1 MCHPSI
7 NTKYKISIAFS
18 QIKKGF
24 ESQAASLED
33 TIMAVRSQAQTPAP
47 SIFDVQ
53 EQIKLLLHQGQINKA
68 FHQAL
73 LANDLHLVEYAL
85 DRADYNQV
93 FNPCPLEQTVLLSLI
108 QQISADMSNHTELK
122 QKYLSDAI
130 INLNLRDS
138 ITKEHSP
145 KVLKELQMN
154 CQNYVMANPAGSL
167 SSSVRMLMMA
177 VQGFGI
183 NLI

>member
-1 MCHPSI
+1 
-7 NTKYKISIAFS
+7 
-18 QIKKGF
+18 
-24 ESQAASLED
+24 
-33 TIMAVRSQAQTPAP
+33 MAVRSQAQTPAP

-53 EQIKLLLHQGQINKA
+53 EQIKHLLHQGQINKA

-73 LANDLHLVEYAL
+73 LANDLHLVEFAL
-85 DRADYNQV
+85 ERADYNQV
-93 FNPCPLEQTVLLSLI
+93 FNPCPFEQTVLLSLI

-145 KVLKELQMN
+145 KVLKELLMN
-154 CQNYVMANPAGSL
+154 CQNYILANPAGSL

-177 VQGFGI
+177 VQGFSNNI
-183 NLI
+183 IWYKYDTADKSRKFTKLFKIDETT